1 MEKPDPNPSQTSWQL
16 EATSVQYNVRA
27 ISGWFLFAV
36 GILAAMLF
44 LFAEHPFR
52 SAWSAFV
59 ALIGAKLITRSRGPL
74 RRVRLIQFEL
84 VQPPQESGTTTQE
97 Q

>member
-1 MEKPDPNPSQTSWQL
+1 MDKPDLDPSQTSWRL

-27 ISGWFLFAV
+27 ISGWLLFTV
-36 GILAAMLF
+36 GILAALLF
-44 LFAEHPFR
+44 LFADHPSG
-52 SAWSAFV
+52 SAWSASV
-59 ALIGAKLITRSRGPL
+59 AVIGALLITRSRGPL

-84 VQPPQESGTTTQE
+84 VQPPQESGTTTHE